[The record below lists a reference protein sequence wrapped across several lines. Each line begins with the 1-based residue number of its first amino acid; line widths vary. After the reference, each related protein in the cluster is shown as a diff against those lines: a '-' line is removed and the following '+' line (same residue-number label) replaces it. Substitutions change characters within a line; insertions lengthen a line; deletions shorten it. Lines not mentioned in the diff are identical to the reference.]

1 MHEFQCGHQEC
12 GSRFTAS
19 DKDYL
24 MRQIAEHLRDSHNV
38 KKPTETLMTYLD
50 TTCVT
55 TTSANSGQ

>member
-1 MHEFQCGHQEC
+1 MHEFQCGHLEC

-24 MRQIAEHLRDSHNV
+24 MQQVAEHLRDSHNV
-38 KKPTETLMTYLD
+38 KQATETLLTYLE

-55 TTSANSGQ
+55 STTPGR

>member
-1 MHEFQCGHQEC
+1 MHEFQCGHLEC

-24 MRQIAEHLRDSHNV
+24 MQQVAEHLRDAHNV
-38 KKPTETLMTYLD
+38 DKATETLLTYLE

-55 TTSANSGQ
+55 TTSGSSGR